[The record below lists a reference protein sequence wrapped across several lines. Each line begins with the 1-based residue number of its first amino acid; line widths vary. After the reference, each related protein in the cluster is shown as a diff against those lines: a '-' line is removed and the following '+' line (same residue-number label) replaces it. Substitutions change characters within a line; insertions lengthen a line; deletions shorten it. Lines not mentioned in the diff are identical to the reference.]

1 MAAKNTCAGLAA
13 PALPETGDMPFLGKE
28 GHFAWTLVTAI
39 PEGVSLDMPQWC
51 LPLFRQ
57 QAGSFESGLSAKM
70 AGSITKKVER
80 AKKKVSNAR
89 CIVRIVLRI
98 LVRLDSALA
107 NS

>member
-70 AGSITKKVER
+70 AGSITKKVQSANTR
-80 AKKKVSNAR
+80 VSNAS
-89 CIVRIVLRI
+89 CTVRVVLRN
-98 LVRLDSALA
+98 LVRVYRARS
-107 NS
+107 N